1 MSALALKRVH
11 LPSLAATEE
20 FAKMLAL
27 WIRPGLVICLAGDL
41 GAGKSTLAR
50 ALIRAVASDP
60 ALDVPSPTFSL
71 MQSYDTLRVPLLHVD
86 LYRLND
92 ASEAAAIGLF
102 DMVADH
108 AVLVEW
114 PDRLAGQELGE
125 DILRLTLSGQG
136 EARDVDVAAKG
147 NWQQILLRN
156 AEIENFLADCD
167 RSEARRH
174 FLQGDAS
181 TRRYETIT
189 TQDGKTALMDMPAR
203 SDHRIVKHGKSYSA
217 LVHLADDITPVI
229 AINQYLVGL
238 GYSAPRIIAANR
250 AKGLALI
257 EYLDGDVHGDMM
269 RRGADMVEPMRN
281 AVAVLADM
289 ARAAWPRV
297 LMLDHATEHRLPDFD
312 LDALLYEVDLMPS
325 WFWPQLFGQDAP
337 ETVRQSFEDIWRRLL
352 PLAQPQNDTWTLRDY
367 HSPNLIWLPQRKGL
381 QRTGIIDTQDAVM
394 GHPAYDLVSLLQDAR
409 VDVAPDFQHML
420 YADYERL
427 CGQLDR
433 STFARA
439 YAVLGAQRATRLLG
453 TFTRLSKRDG
463 KHHYLQHRP
472 RVARYLVQ
480 NLAHPALAPLARWY
494 EQHLPQV
501 LELART

>member
-1 MSALALKRVH
+1 MTALALKRVH

-20 FAKMLAL
+20 FAQMLAL
-27 WIRPGLVICLAGDL
+27 WLRPGLVIYLEGDL

-60 ALDVPSPTFSL
+60 ALEVPSPTFSL
-71 MQSYDTLRVPLLHVD
+71 MQSYDTLRVPVLHVD
-86 LYRLND
+86 LYRLNN
-92 ASEAAAIGLF
+92 ASEAASLGLF

-114 PDRLAGQELGE
+114 PDRLADQELGQ
-125 DILRLTLSGQG
+125 DVLRLTMTGQG
-136 EARDVDVAAKG
+136 DARDIAVAAKG
-147 NWQQILLRN
+147 KWQQILLRN
-156 AEIENFLADCD
+156 AEIENFL
-167 RSEARRH
+167 SECNQAEATRH

-203 SDHRIVKHGKSYSA
+203 SDHSIVKHNKSYSA

-229 AINQYLVGL
+229 AINRHLVDL
-238 GYSAPRIIAANR
+238 GYSAPKIIAANR
-250 AKGLALI
+250 GKGLALI
-257 EYLDGDVHGDMM
+257 EYLDGEVHGDMM
-269 RRGADMVEPMRN
+269 RRGDDMAEPLRN

-289 ARAAWPRV
+289 AHASWPRV
-297 LMLDHATEHRLPDFD
+297 ITLDHGTEHRLPDFD
-312 LDALLYEVDLMPS
+312 VDAQLYEVDLMPS

-337 ETVRQSFEDIWRRLL
+337 QQVRQSFEDVWRKLL
-352 PLAQPQNDTWTLRDY
+352 PLAQPQKDIWMLRDY

-409 VDVAPDFQHML
+409 VDVKPDVQSNL
-420 YADYERL
+420 YADYENLR
-427 CGQLDR
+427 GQFDR
-433 STFARA
+433 SEFARA

-472 RVARYLVQ
+472 RVARYLAQ
-480 NLAHPALAPLARWY
+480 NLAHPALSPLSRWY

-501 LELART
+501 LDLARS